1 MVDIWSVNN
10 RNFNALALN
19 IFKNQA
25 KNNEVYAQ
33 YLNLI
38 EKSVGSIT
46 HFSEIPFLP
55 ISLFKTH
62 TIKTGNFKTNHV
74 FESSASTGST
84 TSKHHIHRINDYHEN
99 CLKIIENRIGPLLEY
114 EIFGLLPNYL
124 ERKNSSLVS
133 MVEFLMQKNEQPLNF
148 YLYNF
153 KELDQKM
160 NESSKKKLLFGV
172 SFALMDFAKDYPQSL
187 SDITVIETGGMKGR
201 KQEIT
206 KSELYQILQ
215 KSFKGST
222 IISEYGM
229 TELSSQAYSDENG
242 IYLCPSW
249 MKVLPRAVNDPLSK
263 HRTIGHTVA
272 LNIIDLANVNS
283 CCFIATDDLGKIYED
298 GRFEVIG
305 RLDQSDIRGCS
316 LMAI

>member
-1 MVDIWSVNN
+1 MNVWSVNN

-19 IFKNQA
+19 IFQYQA

-33 YLNLI
+33 YLKLI
-38 EKSVGSIT
+38 GKSVESIS
-46 HFSEIPFLP
+46 HYSEIPFLP

-62 TIKTGNFKTNHV
+62 TVKTGNFEAEQI
-74 FESSASTGST
+74 FESST
-84 TSKHHIHRINDYHEN
+84 TTNTIPSKHHIDNINDYHKN
-99 CLKIIENRIGPLLEY
+99 CLNIIENRMGLLSEY

-133 MVEFLMQKNEQPLNF
+133 MIKFLMEHNNQPLNF

-153 KELDQKM
+153 EELHHKL
-160 NESSKKKLLFGV
+160 NKNPKKKILFGV
-172 SFALMDFAKDYPQSL
+172 SFALLDFAQEYPQSIDDL
-187 SDITVIETGGMKGR
+187 TIIETGGMKGR
-201 KQEIT
+201 KEEIT
-206 KSELYQILQ
+206 KLELYHILQ
-215 KSFKGST
+215 KAFPNSN

-229 TELSSQAYSDENG
+229 TELLSQAYSDENG
-242 IYLCPSW
+242 LYACPPW
-249 MKVLPRAVNDPLSK
+249 VKVLPRADNDPLSK
-263 HRTIGHTVA
+263 DMMKGHTAA

-283 CCFIATDDLGKIYED
+283 CCFIATDDLGRVYED
-298 GRFEVIG
+298 GRFEVTG